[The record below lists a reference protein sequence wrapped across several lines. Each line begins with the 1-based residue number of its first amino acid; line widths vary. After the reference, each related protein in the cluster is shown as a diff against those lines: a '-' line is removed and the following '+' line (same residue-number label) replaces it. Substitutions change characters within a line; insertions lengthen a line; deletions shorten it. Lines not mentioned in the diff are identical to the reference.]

1 MYSQVLLHYAH
12 LMKPWFCQ
20 NPQPFHFRQLLLA
33 LIEVV
38 EEEREEEEEE
48 ELIRNLMTRYGEFI
62 GI

>member
-1 MYSQVLLHYAH
+1 
-12 LMKPWFCQ
+12 MKPWFCQ

-38 EEEREEEEEE
+38 AEEQEEEQEE
-48 ELIRNLMTRYGEFI
+48 ELIRNLLMREGEFI